1 MADAAVA
8 PVEAKDT
15 FKAFGLGWRAVLCN
29 RTVRVTVR
37 RLRHD
42 HGSLRGYLDVEFRPE
57 GARRVS
63 RLAGEQINLSSG
75 RDRSGF
81 ANRLVERAAGVGW
94 RDLIDAFCVEVEAR
108 ESAGPSLVWI
118 GNLPAPIDGGWLI
131 EGLVERNQTTSIH
144 ADGGVG
150 KSWLALAAAV
160 SVTAGIEVL
169 PGYAPTRTCKAIYCD
184 YETDEDTMN
193 KRVQQIAR
201 GMGIDAPDIG
211 YVRMDMPFA
220 DSVEFLLQMV
230 QENDAGL
237 VVVDSVEAA
246 MAGSTS
252 AGAGLN
258 EGPAKMNRAL
268 RRLGI
273 SALLIDHISSEQSG
287 QKEVVRKAYGSI
299 FKRNW
304 VRLAYHLKQARETGD
319 DDVRHLALYT
329 AKRNNGRDFR
339 PVGLAWEVNDERCRW
354 WREEIDDPELEAAL
368 PTADRIAAYLRREG
382 PSQPSVIAEET
393 GLAGGTVRSTLKR
406 RSDLFCLNG
415 HGLWI
420 AKPKGQ
426 EDDDDDLP

>member
-1 MADAAVA
+1 MTAEQE
-8 PVEAKDT
+8 PTPIEAKDT
-15 FKAFGLGWRAVLCN
+15 FKPFGLGWRAVLCN
-29 RTVRVTVR
+29 RTVRITVR

-81 ANRLVERAAGVGW
+81 ANRLLERAPGIEW
-94 RDLIDAFCVEVEAR
+94 RNLIDAFCVEVEAR
-108 ESAGPSLVWI
+108 ESAGPKLVWI
-118 GNLPAPIDGGWLI
+118 GNLPEPIDGGWLI

-160 SVTAGIEVL
+160 SVTTGLEVL

-184 YETDEDTMN
+184 YETDDDTMN

-201 GMGIDAPDIG
+201 GLGIEHPDIG
-211 YVRMDMPFA
+211 YVRMEMPFS
-220 DSVEFLLQMV
+220 DSIEFLLQMV
-230 QENDAGL
+230 QEAGAGL
-237 VVVDSVEAA
+237 VIVDSVEAA

-273 SALLIDHISSEQSG
+273 SALLIDHISAEQSG
-287 QKEVVRKAYGSI
+287 QKEVVKKAYGSV

-304 VRLAYHLKQARETGD
+304 VRLAYHLKQSRDTGG

-329 AKRNNGRDFR
+329 AKRNNGRDFP
-339 PVGLAWEVNDERCRW
+339 PVGMAWEINEERCRW
-354 WREEIDDPELEAAL
+354 WREEIDDPELEAGL
-368 PTADRIAAYLRREG
+368 PTAERMVAYLRREG

-406 RSDLFCLNG
+406 RSDLFMTDMR
-415 HGLWI
+415 GLWTLV
-420 AKPKGQ
+420 PSRSQ
-426 EDDDDDLP
+426 EDDDL